1 MPTHITVTAPE
12 GRKTPIHP
20 NDGTDPDSP
29 TLLFVEAGH
38 VAKVRY
44 SSDIRRSINRGDL
57 IPCDLEGHTV
67 DVAKAEAPEEFD
79 GGRITS
85 DAIAAN
91 AKVRADHARDEHE
104 KRIAK
109 ERADAEIEAAN
120 RKHRQAPPDARP
132 PLPDG
137 TGPQTDRRRNLPAPS
152 PFTPIPGPPPTTTI
166 PEEDEPLTAS
176 AVDEGPHTLTTTDAS
191 RGPSFDT
198 SDAGA
203 KPGKGR

>member
-12 GRKTPIHP
+12 GRKTPINP
-20 NDGTDPDSP
+20 NDGADPNAH
-29 TLLFVEAGH
+29 LLFVDAGT

-44 SSDIRRSINRGDL
+44 SSDVRRSINRGDL
-57 IPCDLEGHTV
+57 IPCDLDGHAV
-67 DVAKAEAPEEFD
+67 DSIDKAEAPAEFD

-85 DAIAAN
+85 EKIEAN
-91 AKVRADHARDEHE
+91 AKVRADATKREHE
-104 KRIAK
+104 ERVAK
-109 ERADAEIEAAN
+109 ERAAAEVEAAN

-132 PLPDG
+132 PFPDE

-152 PFTPIPGPPPTTTI
+152 PFAPLPGPPKTTTI
-166 PEEDEPLTAS
+166 PEEDEPLVTAAADS
-176 AVDEGPHTLTTTDAS
+176 GPHNLTTTDAS

-198 SDAGA
+198 SDAGS